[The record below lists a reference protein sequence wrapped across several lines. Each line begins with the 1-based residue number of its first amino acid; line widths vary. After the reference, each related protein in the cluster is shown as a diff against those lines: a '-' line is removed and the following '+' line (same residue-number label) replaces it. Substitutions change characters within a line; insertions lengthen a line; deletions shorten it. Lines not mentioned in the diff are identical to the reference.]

1 MKHNLLYIVI
11 FSFLLSCEDVIEVET
26 PTEASRLSVDALIR
40 IDEKNIFSQAKI
52 KVSETSSFFDENIPA
67 EVKEIKI
74 TNKDLQNTASNPNFI
89 ILTQSEPGVYDIFKD
104 TSFFTEGRLE
114 LSIKHNNQTYIA
126 NTSYVPS
133 VPITK
138 LEQGDGTLFEGNE
151 TEIVITFVDEA
162 NRQDYYLFDFDF
174 NKYLVSEDEFYP
186 GQTFKFSYFY
196 DDEAKSGMQVNVSI
210 LGVDQDFYNYIDLLI
225 IQSGGTQ
232 GPFQTP
238 IATVKGNII
247 NITNT
252 GLDST
257 ENTNNF
263 ALGYFAICQTY
274 SATITLE

>member
-11 FSFLLSCEDVIEVET
+11 FSFLFSCEDVIEVET